1 MARTKDFAILAAL
14 SRRRAPVRDCV
25 RPPSTR
31 GKSVKDDWRAWLP
44 EAKAQIF
51 QNQVQLLESNYAMLS
66 VSLDEALELR
76 HLGHPGKSLLAV
88 GITSG
93 LCKLLTQ
100 PLTGLL
106 RALSEHAKHYG
117 TIPNAAPLDPANFQG
132 QRGQR
137 SARMS
142 GLINHVLLSHRLQ
155 FLHKVSTLEEMVV
168 DLGKDFRRAADDL
181 AEGASLNPLKMW
193 ANVDADHYDLNTCL
207 REAIVVFK
215 SFLIA
220 LPEGQLGAFQAT
232 VREQSQHQMNRISS
246 PHRLI
251 RHRRTTVIAGE

>member
-1 MARTKDFAILAAL
+1 
-14 SRRRAPVRDCV
+14 
-25 RPPSTR
+25 
-31 GKSVKDDWRAWLP
+31 VKDDWRAWLP
-44 EAKAQIF
+44 ETKARIF
-51 QNQVQLLESNYAMLS
+51 QNQVQLLESSYVMLS

-100 PLTGLL
+100 PLAGLL

-117 TIPNAAPLDPANFQG
+117 TVPNAAPLDPANFQG

-142 GLINHVLLSHRLQ
+142 GLLNHVLFSHRLQ

-168 DLGKDFRRAADDL
+168 DLGKDFSRAAEDL
-181 AEGASLNPLKMW
+181 AEGNSLNPIKMW
-193 ANVDADHYDLNTCL
+193 ADVDADHYDLNTCL

-220 LPEGQLGAFQAT
+220 LPEGQLGAFQET
-232 VREQSQHQMNRISS
+232 VREQSQLEENAVSC
-246 PHRLI
+246 PHRVI
-251 RHRRTTVIAGE
+251 RHRRMTAIAGE